1 MSHIT
6 LNTTIHEIFHHP
18 EIGALNQYLI
28 YCLDRDLWLNE
39 HVNAIMDQPLTA
51 AKEINWL
58 PEGIKR
64 GMNFLLDELEQ
75 DRVRQH
81 FIYSEEE
88 AQEDP
93 QKKEICLLEF
103 QPEKLHPEK
112 PVIVLAS
119 GGGYN
124 SVCNIAESFPTAS
137 HFVEKGYSVFALSYR
152 VSCPK
157 TMIVALEDLKKAVR
171 WLFQNDTKLGY
182 DLKQYGYV
190 VGGYSAGG
198 NLVCNYG
205 ATNIGWKAA
214 DLPKPICLFPIYP
227 FIDLFAWGDRP
238 EGEAEFLIRRLGENY
253 KDLQHQYNV
262 AEHVDSDYPPCYIAC
277 GRDDAT
283 VGIRDSELLKT
294 LLDQAGV
301 PAVLD
306 AADHAAHGFG
316 DGTGTELE
324 GWPERALVFLEQNNR
339 SEF

>member
-18 EIGALNQYLI
+18 QIGDLNPYLI

-51 AKEINWL
+51 AKEINWS
-58 PEGIKR
+58 PEGILK

-137 HFVEKGYSVFALSYR
+137 HFVKKGYSVFAPGVL
-152 VSCPK
+152 P
-157 TMIVALEDLKKAVR
+157 ED
-171 WLFQNDTKLGY
+171 ND
-182 DLKQYGYV
+182 
-190 VGGYSAGG
+190 
-198 NLVCNYG
+198 C
-205 ATNIGWKAA
+205 
-214 DLPKPICLFPIYP
+214 
-227 FIDLFAWGDRP
+227 
-238 EGEAEFLIRRLGENY
+238 
-253 KDLQHQYNV
+253 
-262 AEHVDSDYPPCYIAC
+262 
-277 GRDDAT
+277 
-283 VGIRDSELLKT
+283 
-294 LLDQAGV
+294 
-301 PAVLD
+301 
-306 AADHAAHGFG
+306 
-316 DGTGTELE
+316 GTGGLE
-324 GWPERALVFLEQNNR
+324 ESSSLAL
-339 SEF
+339 SK

>member
-88 AQEDP
+88 AQEDS
-93 QKKEICLLEF
+93 QKKEVCLLEF
-103 QPEKLHPEK
+103 QPEKVHPEK

-152 VSCPK
+152 VSCPR
-157 TMIVALEDLKKAVR
+157 TMIAALEDLKKAVR
-171 WLFQNDTKLGY
+171 WLFQNDVKLGY

-205 ATNIGWKAA
+205 ASNIGWKAA

-294 LLDQAGV
+294 LLDQAGRSGGIGCSR
-301 PAVLD
+301 PCSAWFRGRNRHRAGGL
-306 AADHAAHGFG
+306 A
-316 DGTGTELE
+316 GTGTCVPGTE
-324 GWPERALVFLEQNNR
+324 
-339 SEF
+339 